1 MSVALPGKFVVLWV
15 VLLQYKF
22 RYFFYI
28 IWLKKLYGLW
38 FYFNNNK
45 KKRCIKQCKETV
57 GIMYRLCK

>member
-45 KKRCIKQCKETV
+45 KKKMYQTV
-57 GIMYRLCK
+57 